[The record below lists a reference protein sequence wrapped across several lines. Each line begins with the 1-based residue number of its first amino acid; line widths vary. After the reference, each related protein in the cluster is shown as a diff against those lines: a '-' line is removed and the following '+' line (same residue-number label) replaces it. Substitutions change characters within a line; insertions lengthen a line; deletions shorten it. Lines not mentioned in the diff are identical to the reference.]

1 MRLRVIMLVVATSS
15 LVLVS
20 FLIPLALVLRTLE
33 ADRAVS
39 TATAQAQ
46 SMAPLVTTLPA
57 DSLRLT
63 IEQIN
68 AQTGA
73 RITVILPSGTE
84 LGQQVPRSA
93 AVQLARNGRS
103 FTAEAPGGEQVLVAV
118 EGLSGGAAV
127 ISTFVPDSVLRHGVT
142 RAWLLLGG
150 VGLLLLVLSVAVAGQ
165 LARSVVRPIKA
176 LALASD
182 RLAAGDLSAR
192 ATVAGPPEVCRAAA
206 GLNRLAVRIGEL
218 LAHERET
225 VAAPARAEP
234 AQAPGTRQG
243 GAVSGGLWLRFLSG
257 PDIDSLGLT
266 NAEIVAAVTD
276 AVRAHGDG
284 RVVVEPRVH
293 LVPDNDGAG
302 HFNVLR
308 GHLSVPGV
316 SGVKVVGDFV
326 SNYAAGLPS
335 ELGLLTL
342 YDPQTGVPLA
352 IMDATMITACR
363 TGAMTAVGARYLAR
377 RDARVLGHVGARGTA
392 FWNVVLL
399 DELFDLEEIR
409 ITSRRPESREAFARQ
424 LATVTGT
431 HIRVASSAEE
441 VFDGA
446 DILVEASRLSAPE
459 PLLRTAWVRPGAFVV
474 PYGTVSA
481 VELDLLDVMDKVV
494 VDDWREAQSGR
505 FGALRRHVD
514 AGRLSAASLHA
525 ELGQIVT
532 GARPGREHD
541 DERILFWHRG
551 LAILDIAVGL
561 AILRRAEQ
569 QGAGTMLRY
578 RS

>member
-1 MRLRVIMLVVATSS
+1 
-15 LVLVS
+15 VS
-20 FLIPLALVLRTLE
+20 
-33 ADRAVS
+33 AD
-39 TATAQAQ
+39 
-46 SMAPLVTTLPA
+46 
-57 DSLRLT
+57 
-63 IEQIN
+63 
-68 AQTGA
+68 
-73 RITVILPSGTE
+73 
-84 LGQQVPRSA
+84 
-93 AVQLARNGRS
+93 
-103 FTAEAPGGEQVLVAV
+103 
-118 EGLSGGAAV
+118 
-127 ISTFVPDSVLRHGVT
+127 
-142 RAWLLLGG
+142 
-150 VGLLLLVLSVAVAGQ
+150 
-165 LARSVVRPIKA
+165 
-176 LALASD
+176 
-182 RLAAGDLSAR
+182 
-192 ATVAGPPEVCRAAA
+192 
-206 GLNRLAVRIGEL
+206 
-218 LAHERET
+218 
-225 VAAPARAEP
+225 
-234 AQAPGTRQG
+234 
-243 GAVSGGLWLRFLSG
+243 LWLRFLSG
-257 PDIDSLGLT
+257 PDIDSLGLE
-266 NAEIVAAVTD
+266 NAEILAAVED
-276 AVRAHGDG
+276 AVRAHGEG

-342 YDPQTGVPLA
+342 YDPQTGVPLS

-377 RDARVLGHVGARGTA
+377 QDARVLGHVGARGTA

-399 DELFDLEEIR
+399 DELFGLDEIR
-409 ITSRRPESREAFARQ
+409 ITSRRPRSREAFARE
-424 LATVTGT
+424 LAAVTGT
-431 HIRVASSAEE
+431 RIRVAVSAEE

-446 DILVEASRLSAPE
+446 DILVEASRLRTPE
-459 PLLRTAWVRPGAFVV
+459 PLLRTAWVKPGAFVV

-514 AGRLSAASLHA
+514 TGRLSAASLHA
-525 ELGQIVT
+525 ELGQIVA
-532 GARPGREHD
+532 GARPGRERD

-561 AILRRAEQ
+561 AVLRRAEQ